1 MTVRQPRGVLVALP
15 LVLTLTG
22 CSTGQPQKQYLDA
35 LESDPVATWMPEQ
48 GRLAFEGTDE
58 ARLGSTTH
66 KQQPARIIR
75 RIELPDEQSRAQA
88 WRDGVSFARGHGWT
102 LQSRTRSGAQLSRPG
117 PDGHPAALFVGPAS
131 DDAAGVT
138 VELQI
143 AP

>member
-35 LESDPVATWMPEQ
+35 LKSDPLATWMPEQ

-75 RIELPDEQSRAQA
+75 RIELPDEQSRARA
-88 WRDGVSFARGHGWT
+88 WRDGVSFAREHGCA
-102 LQSRTRSGAQLSRPG
+102 RAVA
-117 PDGHPAALFVGPAS
+117 PDCRDRAPTVIPRRYSS
-131 DDAAGVT
+131 DLPPT
-138 VELQI
+138 TWPE
-143 AP
+143 